1 MGIPQ
6 NLRLNEQEG
15 QMPGKDVIG
24 RARRDAEQGKSP
36 STHAGELVRDEMHHI
51 REGVWKL
58 PVGTGCRSK
67 AGTPMVTHDFV
78 AGKKELKAD
87 KITDSCGVC
96 QMSESS
102 Q

>member
-1 MGIPQ
+1 
-6 NLRLNEQEG
+6 
-15 QMPGKDVIG
+15 MPGKDVIG

-36 STHAGELVRDEMHHI
+36 SAHAGELVCYEMRHI

-58 PVGTGCRSK
+58 PATTGCRSE

-78 AGKKELKAD
+78 AGKKELKTD
-87 KITDSCGVC
+87 KITDSGGGCH
-96 QMSESS
+96 MSESF

>member
-1 MGIPQ
+1 
-6 NLRLNEQEG
+6 
-15 QMPGKDVIG
+15 MPGKDVIG

-36 STHAGELVRDEMHHI
+36 SAHAGEIVRDEMRHI

-58 PVGTGCRSK
+58 PAATGCRSE

-78 AGKKELKAD
+78 AGKKELKTD
-87 KITDSCGVC
+87 KITDSGGGCH
-96 QMSESS
+96 MSESF